1 MKIVLNNIR
10 SGWNVG
16 AIIRTCDAIGAD
28 LILVG
33 YTPQPIGSTLKII
46 QKTAI
51 GAEKTVSWV
60 HFTCWQ
66 EVLENFQNYTQIGI
80 EISKNS
86 QNIFD
91 FLKRSKIYTTKKK
104 GFNQENQP
112 QFNFLAK
119 DTTKIHTIYL
129 DKTLLWFGNEI
140 HGLESSLCEQLD
152 FELHLPMYG
161 FKESLNVA
169 STVCAVGY
177 LLLSRVIE

>member
-16 AIIRTCDAIGAD
+16 AIMRTCDAIGAD
-28 LILVG
+28 LVLVG
-33 YTPQPIGSTLKII
+33 YTPRPVGSTLKII

-51 GAEKTVSWV
+51 GAEKTVSWN

-80 EISKNS
+80 EISKSS
-86 QNIFD
+86 QNIFN
-91 FLKRSKIYTTKKK
+91 FLKLSKIYTTEKK
-104 GFNQENQP
+104 GFNQDYQL
-112 QFNFLAK
+112 QSNFSTK
-119 DTTKIHTIYL
+119 GTTKIHTIYL

-140 HGLESSLCEQLD
+140 HGLEPSLCKQLD

-161 FKESLNVA
+161 SKESLNVA